1 MLIILSFN
9 IQTWKVAEY
18 AVVNSNKEGMFVEIG
33 EMVRLFPTE
42 CV

>member
-1 MLIILSFN
+1 MLIILPFN

-18 AVVNSNKEGMFVEIG
+18 AVVNSKKEGMFVVIG